1 MSELLRSVCP
11 WDPADEIGRF
21 EQADGNTV
29 AEAVGRARAAFP
41 TWRDTPLEARAAIA
55 RRFARIARERED
67 ELTWLIA
74 REVGKALWDARAEAS
89 LLAPKVDATLA
100 DGLAY
105 VATITPAA
113 GQRASFRPRGV
124 LAVYGPFN
132 FPAHLPNGH
141 LVPALVTGNCVVMKP
156 SELTPA
162 VGAWL
167 VARWREAGLPD
178 GVLELVQGRA
188 ETGAALAAH
197 PEVDGILFTGSYPT
211 ARAIRAATLDQPW
224 KLLAL
229 ELGGSNPLI
238 VCADADLELAIAE
251 AALSI
256 AATTGQR
263 CTCAR
268 RLFVAREREAEFGER
283 LTAVLSGLRIGPP
296 LDPGVFMGPLV
307 SQPAHERLLR
317 AREQSL
323 AAGGERLPVAQPEL
337 PPPYTGAGLVR
348 FAGLAQ
354 SHPYQ
359 REEIFGPEAALYAFD
374 ELDEAIAAAND
385 SDYGLAAAVMTR
397 DRAKYEHCVGRIR
410 TGLLNW
416 NKGTVGASGRLPFG
430 GSRKS
435 GNDRPAGITATLYCT
450 VPQAHLENEKP
461 FDPTS
466 LPPGMPRP

>member
-1 MSELLRSVCP
+1 LLSVCP
-11 WDPADEIGRF
+11 WDAADEIGRF
-21 EQADGNTV
+21 EVADPGAV
-29 AEAVGRARAAFP
+29 AAAVARARAAFP
-41 TWRDTPLEARAAIA
+41 AWRDAGLEARAAVA
-55 RRFARIARERED
+55 RRFAAIAGERVE
-67 ELTWLIA
+67 ELARLIA

-89 LLAPKVDATLA
+89 LLAPKVDATLG
-100 DGLAY
+100 DGLRY
-105 VATITPAA
+105 VAPIEPAP
-113 GQRASFRPRGV
+113 GQRATYRPRGV

-141 LVPALVTGNCVVMKP
+141 LVPALVTGNCAVLKP

-167 VARWREAGLPD
+167 VARWREAGLPE
-178 GVLELVQGRA
+178 GVLELVQGQA
-188 ETGAALAAH
+188 ETGATLAAH
-197 PEVDGILFTGSYPT
+197 PDVDGILFTGSYPT
-211 ARAIRAATLDQPW
+211 ARAIREATLDQPG

-238 VCADADLELAIAE
+238 VCEDADLELALAE
-251 AALSI
+251 TALSI

-268 RLFVAREREAEFGER
+268 RLFVARAREAELAER
-283 LTAVLSGLRIGPP
+283 LTAVLSGLRVGPP
-296 LDPGVFMGPLV
+296 LEDGVFMGPLV
-307 SQPAHERLLR
+307 STQAHARLLR

-323 AAGGERLPVAQPEL
+323 EAGGERLPVAQPEL

-348 FAGLAQ
+348 YPGLAQ
-354 SHPYQ
+354 IHPIQ
-359 REEIFGPEAALYAFD
+359 REETFGPEAALYAFD
-374 ELDEAIAAAND
+374 DLDEAIAAAND

-430 GSRKS
+430 GSGKS
-435 GNDRPAGITATLYCT
+435 GNDRPAGVTATLYCT
-450 VPQAHLENEKP
+450 VAQAHLENEQP
-461 FDPTS
+461 FDPES
-466 LPPGMPRP
+466 LPPGMPKP

>member
-1 MSELLRSVCP
+1 MSEELRSVCP
-11 WDPADEIGRF
+11 WDASDEIGRF
-21 EQADGNTV
+21 ELAD
-29 AEAVGRARAAFP
+29 AAAVSAALARARGAFP
-41 TWRDTPLEARAAIA
+41 AWRDAGLEARARVA
-55 RRFARIARERED
+55 RRFAAIARERQE
-67 ELTWLIA
+67 ELARLIA
-74 REVGKALWDARAEAS
+74 REVGKALWDARAEAG
-89 LLAPKVDATLA
+89 LLAPKVDVTLD
-100 DGLAY
+100 DGLRL
-105 VATITPAA
+105 VAETQPAP
-113 GQRASFRPRGV
+113 GQRASYRPRGV

-141 LVPALVTGNCVVMKP
+141 LVPALVTGNCAVLKP

-167 VARWREAGLPD
+167 VARWREAGLPE

-188 ETGAALAAH
+188 ATGAALASH
-197 PEVDGILFTGSYPT
+197 PDVDGILFTGSYAT
-211 ARAIRAATLDQPW
+211 ARAIREATLDQPW

-238 VCADADLELAIAE
+238 VCEDADLDLAIAE
-251 AALSI
+251 TALSM

-268 RLFVAREREAEFGER
+268 RLFVARAVEAEFAER
-283 LTAVLSGLRIGPP
+283 LARVLSGLRVGPP
-296 LDPGVFMGPLV
+296 LDEGVFMGPLV
-307 SQPAHERLLR
+307 STAAHERLLR
-317 AREQSL
+317 AREASR

-348 FAGLAQ
+348 FASLDQ
-354 SHPYQ
+354 SHPVQ
-359 REEIFGPEAALYAFD
+359 REETFGPEAALYVVD
-374 ELDEAIAAAND
+374 DLDQAITAAND

-397 DRAKYEHCVGRIR
+397 DRAKYEHCVGRVR

-430 GSRKS
+430 GSNRS
-435 GNDRPAGITATLYCT
+435 GNDRPAGISATLYCT
-450 VPQAHLENEKP
+450 VVQAHLESDAP
-461 FDPTS
+461 FDPKS